1 MNIYR
6 FAGSL
11 ITGILLFFVF
21 SCNNSRDLTYFKLSG
36 FAQGTSYNITYGV
49 PDSLDYSESID
60 SLLRD
65 FDNSMSTYLEGSLIS
80 RINRN
85 EEDLLDDRFLK
96 VLEVA
101 GEVYKDSDGAFDL
114 TVMPLVNAWGF
125 GPGRRLEMEQKTID
139 SLLRFVGMDKIR
151 VEEGRLVKDRPEIS
165 LDVNAIAQGLSVD
178 EVAAFLKSKNISN
191 YMVEIGGEVKTLGL
205 NPKQQIWKIGVD
217 RPEYGNYLPGQN
229 LQVILELKDKSLATS
244 GNYRKFYEQNG
255 VKYSHSI
262 DPSTGYPV
270 MHQLLSVTIISDE
283 CVVAD
288 AYATACMVS
297 GLEKAR
303 EIVDSVDGLEAYF
316 IFNDENGEYQT
327 DYSEGFSKYIYKE
340 TGSEN

>member
-11 ITGILLFFVF
+11 IAGILLLFAY
-21 SCNNSRDLTYFKLSG
+21 SCESGKDLVYLKLSG
-36 FAQGTSYNITYGV
+36 FAQGTTYNITYGV
-49 PDSLDYSESID
+49 TDSLDYSQSID

-65 FDNSMSTYLEGSLIS
+65 FDNSMSTYEEGSLIS

-85 EEDLLDDRFLK
+85 EEDKLDDRFLK

-101 GEVYKDSDGAFDL
+101 GEVYEASEGAFDL

-125 GPGRRLEMEQKTID
+125 GPGRRMEMEPKTID
-139 SLLRFVGMDKIR
+139 SLLQFVGMDKIR
-151 VEEGRLVKDRPEIS
+151 VEGGRLIKDKAGIS

-178 EVAAFLKSKNISN
+178 EVASFLKSKNISN

-205 NPKQQIWKIGVD
+205 NPKKQVWKIGVD

-229 LQVILELKDKSLATS
+229 LQVILELEDKALATS

-262 DPSTGYPV
+262 DPITGYPV
-270 MHQLLSVTIISDE
+270 MSQLLSVTIISDD

-303 EIVDSVDGLEAYF
+303 EMIQSTEGVEAYF
-316 IFNDENGEYQT
+316 IYNDDKGEYLT
-327 DYSEGFSKYIYKE
+327 DYTKGFSKYIYKE
-340 TGSEN
+340 TGSED